1 MKEFFMKVS
10 EQLNLV
16 RGKRRVCSALRLKL
30 GMSWYSSKLL
40 ASYLTA
46 DMLAASG
53 VF

>member
-1 MKEFFMKVS
+1 MKYFFMKVS

-16 RGKRRVCSALRLKL
+16 RGKRRVCSALALKL
-30 GMSWYSSKLL
+30 GMSLYSSKVL

-46 DMLAASG
+46 DMSAANA